1 MKITKD
7 ALQKTSHVVALIT
20 DVQKLDIGPSGERV
34 DGMYHIMFEYEFGHM
49 WIGVSDY
56 WTLTK
61 TNRYVPKIA
70 DVVLNF
76 DGITSIVTNI
86 QNDIVSFVA
95 NAQFK
100 ETKEQYIKEQYNE
113 QKNDIVPINNDF
125 IPQELIE
132 WVFMSKEGLKSKLEM
147 PPELEGAFQETKAL
161 LQGLV
166 SVKFD

>member
-20 DVQKLDIGPSGERV
+20 DVQKLDIGPSGEHV
-34 DGMYHIMFEYEFGHM
+34 DGMYHIMFEYELGHM

-56 WTLTK
+56 WTLTE

-86 QNDIVSFVA
+86 QNDIISFIP
-95 NAQFK
+95 NAKF
-100 ETKEQYIKEQYNE
+100 EGEKEQYKE
-113 QKNDIVPINNDF
+113 QKNDMVLNIVPINNDF
-125 IPQELIE
+125 VPKELIE

-147 PPELEGAFQETKAL
+147 PPELEEVFQETKAL
-161 LQGLV
+161 LQDLV
-166 SVKFD
+166 SIKND

>member
-20 DVQKLDIGPSGERV
+20 DVQKLDIGPSGEHV
-34 DGMYHIMFEYEFGHM
+34 DEMYHIMFECELGHM

-56 WTLTK
+56 WTLTE

-100 ETKEQYIKEQYNE
+100 EAKEQYEE

-125 IPQELIE
+125 VPQELIE

>member
-34 DGMYHIMFEYEFGHM
+34 DGMYHIMFEYELGHM

-56 WTLTK
+56 WTLTE

-100 ETKEQYIKEQYNE
+100 ETKEQYEE
-113 QKNDIVPINNDF
+113 QKNDMVPNIVPINNDF
-125 IPQELIE
+125 VPQELIE

-166 SVKFD
+166 SIKFD

>member
-1 MKITKD
+1 MRITKD

-20 DVQKLDIGPSGERV
+20 DVQKLDIGPTGEHV
-34 DGMYHIMFEYEFGHM
+34 DEMYHIMFEYELGHM
-49 WIGVSDY
+49 WIGISDY
-56 WTLTK
+56 WTLTE

-86 QNDIVSFVA
+86 QNDIISFVV

-100 ETKEQYIKEQYNE
+100 EVKEQYEE

-125 IPQELIE
+125 VPQELIE

-147 PPELEGAFQETKAL
+147 PTELEGAFQETKAL

-166 SVKFD
+166 SIKLN

>member
-1 MKITKD
+1 MRITKD

-34 DGMYHIMFEYEFGHM
+34 DEMYHIMFEYELGHM

-56 WTLTK
+56 WTPTEQ
-61 TNRYVPKIA
+61 NRYIPKIS

-86 QNDIVSFVA
+86 QNDIVSFIP
-95 NAQFK
+95 NAQF
-100 ETKEQYIKEQYNE
+100 EGEKEQYKE
-113 QKNDIVPINNDF
+113 QKNNTAPNIVPIDNDF

-147 PPELEGAFQETKAL
+147 PVELEKAFQETKAL

-166 SVKFD
+166 SSKND